1 MANADRLIKSAHA
14 AAERM
19 TGETSGAFYWSAM
32 AGALEAHVRALA
44 GSLAKFEADK
54 TGPSERECTYSH
66 DNGEF
71 VVHYDLEQDDEEVG
85 YQGGVILNAIYANGM
100 NVTDFIDDD
109 TKGLIEE
116 HCSITADQEMR
127 EAKYDEA
134 EYRYQSR
141 RDDELMGVM

>member
-1 MANADRLIKSAHA
+1 MNADRLVKSAKD
-14 AAERM
+14 AAEKM
-19 TGETSGAFYWSAM
+19 TGETSGSFYWSAK
-32 AGALEAHVRALA
+32 AGALEAHVRALVA
-44 GSLAKFEADK
+44 QMATFEADK

-71 VVHYDLEQDDEEVG
+71 VVHYDIAASDDEVG
-85 YQGGVILNAIYANGM
+85 YSGGLILNAIYANGM

-127 EAKYDEA
+127 ESKYDEA

-141 RDDELMGVM
+141 RDDELMGAV

>member
-1 MANADRLIKSAHA
+1 MNANRIIQSAQA
-14 AAERM
+14 LASKV
-19 TGETSGAFYWSAM
+19 TGETSGAFFQASLS
-32 AGALEAHVRALA
+32 GALQGQIILLC
-44 GSLAKFEADK
+44 GKLSGFEADK

-71 VVHYDLEQDDEEVG
+71 VVHYDIEASDDEVG
-85 YQGGVILNAIYANGM
+85 YSGGVILNAIYANGM

-127 EAKYDEA
+127 ESKYDEA
-134 EYRYQSR
+134 EYRYESR
-141 RDDELMGVM
+141 RDDELMGAV